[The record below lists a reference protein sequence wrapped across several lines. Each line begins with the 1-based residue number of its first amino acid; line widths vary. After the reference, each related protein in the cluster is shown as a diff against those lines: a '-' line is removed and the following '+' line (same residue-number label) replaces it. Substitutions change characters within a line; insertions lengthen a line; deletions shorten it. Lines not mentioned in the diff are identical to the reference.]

1 MLRAC
6 RGKLEAVSFRRGSHQ
21 TVWRGRTDLSLTF
34 RMFGTDAEVNATL
47 VKALAPLNLYQ
58 FNERAEDQT
67 HGSSTCNWSLEL
79 NRLVAPKGAARQTQ
93 VVLTWSRF
101 PSPVQE
107 RGKCRKPK
115 SMEADSTLPKWL
127 RTHSKE
133 RSTRRRVVAEISGT
147 LNETSGEVVMLY
159 HNGYAHDEG
168 VGHFSSGL
176 KRAGYVL
183 NEGSGPQQRWSHPNG
198 SQVFFESLSEVHD
211 MGCTL
216 AGPLLSIQWRDP
228 TPQE

>member
-1 MLRAC
+1 MILFGLLCLGCENTRQEDTADIDETASDTPRPIVSDEERQTDFNRRTEVSPPPSLPKVWVKMLRAC

-34 RMFGTDAEVNATL
+34 RMFGTDTEVNATL

-58 FNERAEDQT
+58 FNGRAEDQT
-67 HGSSTCNWSLEL
+67 HGSSTRNWSLEL

-115 SMEADSTLPKWL
+115 SMEADSTLPM
-127 RTHSKE
+127 
-133 RSTRRRVVAEISGT
+133 AQ
-147 LNETSGEVVMLY
+147 N
-159 HNGYAHDEG
+159 
-168 VGHFSSGL
+168 
-176 KRAGYVL
+176 
-183 NEGSGPQQRWSHPNG
+183 P
-198 SQVFFESLSEVHD
+198 
-211 MGCTL
+211 
-216 AGPLLSIQWRDP
+216 
-228 TPQE
+228 